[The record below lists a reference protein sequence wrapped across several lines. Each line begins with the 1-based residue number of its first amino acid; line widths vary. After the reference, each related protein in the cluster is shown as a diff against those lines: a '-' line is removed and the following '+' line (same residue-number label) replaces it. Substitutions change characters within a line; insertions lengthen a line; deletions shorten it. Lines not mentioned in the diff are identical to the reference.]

1 MVGQA
6 IILGLIVIIAN
17 IDWFIGKTN
26 ICRPIILGVLV
37 GIVMGDITTGII
49 MGATLELAF
58 IGAVAIGAA
67 IPPDV
72 MVGGTLGVAF
82 AISGGHG
89 PETALVL
96 ALPIASVALFVRL
109 FCLAVIN
116 PFLLHRADKY
126 AEDGNIG
133 GISAMHI
140 AGGMSIAVTAGI
152 VTTIAYVAGG
162 PAVEAFLNVIP
173 GFVQNGMYIAMG
185 ILPALGFAMLA
196 KLLFSKNVAAFFFF
210 AFLFAA
216 YLKISVTGM
225 ALLGIVIAMIM
236 VFISRN
242 KHRGSS
248 LASNDGGNK
257 DDEF

>member
-6 IILGLIVIIAN
+6 IILGLIVVIAN

-26 ICRPIILGVLV
+26 ICRPIILGLLV
-37 GIVMGDITTGII
+37 GAVMGDVKTGII

-58 IGAVAIGAA
+58 IGAVAIGAS

-89 PETALVL
+89 PETALLL
-96 ALPIASVALFVRL
+96 ALPIASLALFVRL

-126 AEDGNIG
+126 ADDGNVR
-133 GISAMHI
+133 GIESMHI
-140 AGGMSIAVTAGI
+140 IGGMSIAVTAGI
-152 VTTIAYVAGG
+152 VTMVAYVVGG
-162 PAVEAFLNVIP
+162 PAVEAFLNTIP
-173 GFVQNGMYIAMG
+173 GFLQGGMYIAMG

-196 KLLFSKNVAAFFFF
+196 KLLFSKNVAAFFFLG
-210 AFLFAA
+210 FLVAA
-216 YLKISVTGM
+216 YLKIPVTGM
-225 ALLGIVIAMIM
+225 ALLGFVCAVIM
-236 VFISRN
+236 VFISRKQRQPN
-242 KHRGSS
+242 
-248 LASNDGGNK
+248 LMSNDGGNK
-257 DDEF
+257 NDEF